1 MGGGSPRPTRRG
13 WGLLASG
20 AVLGG
25 GGLALGY
32 LAPAALGV
40 MVFPTVALAAVLAR
54 RPRGARVHRR
64 VTNARVRAG
73 ESVTVVLETGGGDAG
88 RVTAAERVTTPAGAF
103 VLPLGPA
110 LGQIR
115 YELSAERRGVL
126 EVGPLDLVRTDPL
139 GLVRAVRRADDQTV
153 RLLVHPRHHELA
165 ALPAAGSGGRDTS
178 SAVVRATDGA
188 FAGLREHAPGD
199 DIRQVHWRTSARRG
213 RLMVREHADSA
224 RPGISVLVDDRRGP
238 AELDDL
244 AEAAASIVL
253 SDPGVPIELAL
264 AGGGRSSADAGATA
278 HLDLLAEAAA
288 RPDADFTAACARLR
302 SGPRGRA
309 VVLLPA
315 AAAPG
320 DVAAALDALAAR
332 RVLSLVGLVGPA
344 SGAETPTPP
353 SCVRLLHADTPAD
366 FAAGWSQSRWWAR

>member
-20 AVLGG
+20 AVLAG

-40 MVFPTVALAAVLAR
+40 MAFPTVALAAALAR
-54 RPRGARVHRR
+54 RPRATRVHRR

-73 ESVTVVLETGGGDAG
+73 GSVTVTLETGGGHAG

-103 VLPLGPA
+103 VLPLGRA
-110 LGQIR
+110 RDQIR
-115 YELSAERRGVL
+115 YELSAERRGAL

-139 GLVRAVRRADDQTV
+139 GLVRSVRRADDETV

-165 ALPAAGSGGRDTS
+165 APPAAGSGGRDTS
-178 SAVVRATDGA
+178 SAVIRATEGA

-199 DIRQVHWRTSARRG
+199 DIRQIHWRTSARRG

-224 RPGISVLVDDRRGP
+224 RPGVSVLVDDRRGP

-253 SDPGVPIELAL
+253 AAPDVPVDLAL
-264 AGGGRSSADAGATA
+264 AGGGRSPADAGVTA

-288 RPDADFTAACARLR
+288 RPDADFPAACARLR

-315 AAAPG
+315 AAAPA
-320 DVAAALDALAAR
+320 DVAAAAEALSAR

-344 SGAETPTPP
+344 AGAAAPVLPSG
-353 SCVRLLHADTPAD
+353 VRLLHADTPED
-366 FAAGWSQSRWWAR
+366 FAAGWNQSRWWTR